1 MDNTSY
7 SADINKNVDDEIKK
21 SIQILDKLSN
31 NAALTSVELK
41 ITEMDLSGKALPR
54 LPAKMI
60 ILKNLTS
67 LNLSNNPLLF
77 KNDINRIEEEKNII
91 EEEKNI
97 IEAEKKHK
105 SILTIEIL
113 STIKSLTSL
122 NLSSNDLQ
130 ELPANISTLS
140 TLENLTSLNLSN
152 NKLKELPDNISIL
165 KNLTSLDLSKNDL
178 VNLPEDISTMSKL
191 QILNLSENKLTS
203 LPIQLDT
210 LPNLVIL
217 YLKKSGITSR
227 DALNDFNNRD
237 PNLLPLF
244 VSDDTVPAAENTVPA
259 AENTVPADANTVPA
273 DANTVPADANT
284 GTVDAKIVYTDI
296 TDNVIQFENVP
307 ALLEAFK
314 KLPVDITYEKNK
326 SIIGQLKSVFSKP
339 VTIKPTDILIIF
351 NRELCK
357 LIPISCQIKAEFK
370 NIASIKDL
378 PEYKAVHKTGTKGG
392 SKSKKTKKS
401 RKSNKKT
408 KRRKHKKH

>member
-1 MDNTSY
+1 MENTSN
-7 SADINKNVDDEIKK
+7 SADINTNVDDEIKQK
-21 SIQILDKLSN
+21 SIQILDKLSKN
-31 NAALTSVELK
+31 IALSSVELK

-60 ILKNLTS
+60 ILRNLTS

-77 KNDINRIEEEKNII
+77 TDGIEEEK
-91 EEEKNI
+91 KP
-97 IEAEKKHK
+97 K

-130 ELPANISTLS
+130 ELPANIS

-244 VSDDTVPAAENTVPA
+244 VSDDTVPAAENT
-259 AENTVPADANTVPA
+259 
-273 DANTVPADANT
+273 
-284 GTVDAKIVYTDI
+284 GTVDAKIIYTDI
-296 TDNVIQFENVP
+296 TDNVIQFENVTS
-307 ALLEAFK
+307 LLEAFK
-314 KLPVDITYEKNK
+314 KLPVDFTYEKNK
-326 SIIGQLKSVFSKP
+326 SIIGQITPAPIKQATSAMIATFKSSAKLS
-339 VTIKPTDILIIF
+339 TQNDKIIKPTDILIIF

-357 LIPISCQIKAEFK
+357 LIPIPCQIKAEFK
-370 NIASIKDL
+370 NNASIKDS
-378 PEYKAVHKTGTKGG
+378 PEYKIVPKTGTKGG
-392 SKSKKTKKS
+392 STSKKTKKS
-401 RKSNKKT
+401 RKSTKKT